1 MKYVLIIL
9 ITGMGFISCTK
20 PVDKIQTTEKKKVY
34 YRIKQVD
41 VDGKVSYSPV
51 VYVVEEVKK

>member
-1 MKYVLIIL
+1 MKYLLFIL
-9 ITGMGFISCTK
+9 LTGTSFISCTK
-20 PVDKIQTTEKKKVY
+20 PVDKIQTIEKKNVY

-41 VDGKVSYSPV
+41 IDGKVSYSPV